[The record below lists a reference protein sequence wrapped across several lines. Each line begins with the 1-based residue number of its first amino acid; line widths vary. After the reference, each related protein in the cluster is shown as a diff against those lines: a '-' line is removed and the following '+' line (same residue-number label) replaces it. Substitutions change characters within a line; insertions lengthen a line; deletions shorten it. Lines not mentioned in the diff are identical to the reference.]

1 MDEFAAFHEAH
12 PAPPPKPERLMECPH
27 CHKRV
32 GVFQRR
38 YMVHQDTPG
47 MWTVLIEDDQPAG
60 VLTFG
65 IERQCTACK
74 QTYSWRAAITK
85 GGPFE

>member
-1 MDEFAAFHEAH
+1 MDEFAAFNEAF
-12 PAPPPKPERLMECPH
+12 PPPPAKPERLMTCPH

-47 MWTVLIEDDQPAG
+47 MWTVLIEDGQPED
-60 VLTFG
+60 VFTFG

-74 QTYSWRAAITK
+74 QTYAWRAAITK